1 MVDRAKC
8 QHIRNSQSYK
18 RSVFLKLL
26 RIFGL
31 PTFEAEEEKK
41 KLPICLF
48 CTRFQR
54 SLVNIRGLKTVNNPS
69 YYSNMPSETA
79 TLHLNIVRS
88 KLLEDCINIFTEV

>member
-1 MVDRAKC
+1 MLLLVSKMVDRAKC

-41 KLPICLF
+41 N
-48 CTRFQR
+48 FQ
-54 SLVNIRGLKTVNNPS
+54 SVCF
-69 YYSNMPSETA
+69 
-79 TLHLNIVRS
+79 
-88 KLLEDCINIFTEV
+88 LLDFRDRL